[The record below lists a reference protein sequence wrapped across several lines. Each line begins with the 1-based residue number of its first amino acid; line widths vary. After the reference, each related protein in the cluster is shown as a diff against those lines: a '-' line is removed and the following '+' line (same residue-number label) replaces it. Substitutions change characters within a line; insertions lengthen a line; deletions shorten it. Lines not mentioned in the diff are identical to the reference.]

1 MRLCYERE
9 QKTGTDFAAGHSPTA
24 VRNDND
30 RAGCGPAFLSE
41 TLWSG
46 VSDDFHTPSLK
57 SAGQTFYAALR
68 HA

>member
-9 QKTGTDFAAGHSPTA
+9 QKTSSDFAVGTRGQQSGMMAIGEALAG
-24 VRNDND
+24 
-30 RAGCGPAFLSE
+30 FLSE
-41 TLWSG
+41 TLWFG
-46 VSDDFHTPSLK
+46 VGDDFQTPSLK